1 MVEME
6 AILKINLRCTTLIF
20 LEFIIKNKK
29 TMKITVSQLRQIIR
43 EEIKRMKPINE
54 NVLNF
59 KNGVSVRTADKYVTL
74 SHPKYGTMQFKKD
87 GNATDRWK
95 TPDGG
100 DVTGLNNLVNKFADG
115 TYGKGD
121 KPYKKF
127 EKPKS
132 EPKPAGPEWKAFD
145 TKKYKNGVVVK
156 TSNTT
161 QNVWLSH
168 PDKDSVKVKF
178 NSRYGEYK
186 PEGSSKTYDGLMDLI
201 KAYKNDE
208 F

>member
-1 MVEME
+1 
-6 AILKINLRCTTLIF
+6 
-20 LEFIIKNKK
+20 
-29 TMKITVSQLRQIIR
+29 MKITVSQLRQIIR
-43 EEIKRMKPINE
+43 EEIKKISTINE
-54 NVLNF
+54 SVLNF

-87 GNATDRWK
+87 GAATDRWR
-95 TPDGG
+95 TPANADGYRG
-100 DVTGLNNLVNKFADG
+100 DVTGLNNLVNKFAAG
-115 TYGKGD
+115 EYGKGD
-121 KPYKKF
+121 KPYQKF
-127 EKPKS
+127 ERPKS
-132 EPKPAGPEWKAFD
+132 QPKPAGREWKACD

-186 PEGSSKTYDGLMDLI
+186 PEGSSKTYDGLMQLI
-201 KAYKNDE
+201 KAYGNDE